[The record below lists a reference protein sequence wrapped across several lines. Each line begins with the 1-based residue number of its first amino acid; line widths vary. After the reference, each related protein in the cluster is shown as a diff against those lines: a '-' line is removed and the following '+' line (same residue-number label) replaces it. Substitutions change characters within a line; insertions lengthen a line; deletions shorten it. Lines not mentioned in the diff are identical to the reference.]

1 MIEHRITIMPPEPDL
16 DKTQSADEDEN
27 SDPFT
32 DVHIDEDIDSAMK
45 SWEGLMN
52 KKHSKVHKQALKLP
66 EGDRPEPGQGNLQ
79 LHPDLEARGRGAA
92 QVEQG
97 GGLRTSPR
105 VSKRKRGF
113 IDTDDEMLDDREET
127 SEKVVA
133 NSWVAATVSVS
144 LHPLVIRNISE
155 HWSR

>member
-1 MIEHRITIMPPEPDL
+1 MPPEPYL

-52 KKHSKVHKQALKLP
+52 KKHSKFHKQALKLP

-79 LHPDLEARGRGAA
+79 LQIWKLAA
-92 QVEQG
+92 AAL
-97 GGLRTSPR
+97 LRL
-105 VSKRKRGF
+105 SKEVG
-113 IDTDDEMLDDREET
+113 
-127 SEKVVA
+127 
-133 NSWVAATVSVS
+133 
-144 LHPLVIRNISE
+144 
-155 HWSR
+155 